1 MIKSTIFADKVRELA
16 QVKADLA
23 ALNTKKSE
31 LEAWFLT
38 VGNDDLKNS
47 KGKSICYQTE
57 DNSNSV
63 TYTQAQK
70 LTLESPSYLKKLFGD
85 VFPDI
90 IEEHNEPTYKVKSAA
105 IERMLIGLYTGSY
118 TKATPAEVI
127 TQLPCT
133 AEQKAALT
141 KKLKGANFETDV
153 KNLMEIGSLTEDDAS
168 DYAYLYAEA
177 VVFDTFLRVLHISG
191 ADENSIDEYIKGI
204 TVAVSVD
211 DTTKISIK

>member
-1 MIKSTIFADKVRELA
+1 MIKSAIYTDKVRELA
-16 QVKADLA
+16 QVKADLV
-23 ALNTKKSE
+23 ALNSKKSE

-57 DNSNSV
+57 DNNSV
-63 TYTQAQK
+63 IYTQAQK
-70 LTLESPSYLKKLFGD
+70 LTLESPTYLKKLFGD

-118 TKATPAEVI
+118 TKATPAEMI
-127 TQLPCT
+127 SQLPCT
-133 AEQKAALT
+133 AEEKAALT

-153 KNLMEIGSLTEDDAS
+153 KNLMEIGGLTEDDAS

-177 VVFDTFLRVLHISG
+177 VVYDTFLRVLHISG
-191 ADENSIDEYIKGI
+191 ADENSIEDYIKGI

-211 DTTKISIK
+211 DTTKISVK